1 MRLLPPLFAIAILL
15 CTTISIPVVH
25 NDVEKRT
32 EVGEGCS
39 YCKPGPWVTSAAC
52 NSYEYFAVASS
63 MRNPPDDIKFDATS
77 FCSEF
82 LRPLI
87 TDLSIVEVT
96 SATTTSTSVV
106 ISLVYASPETTK
118 PSTPTKTS
126 PPSSTATQT
135 SSRPITT
142 TSLTSIVS
150 PANYL
155 KKRNFTVP
163 EYLEPWYFYGRLD
176 PGCSCIIT
184 SADPSILISATETS
198 TIYQYTVSTT
208 VTEVYT
214 IYPGMD

>member
-1 MRLLPPLFAIAILL
+1 MMFSLVLFVFAGLA
-15 CTTISIPVVH
+15 SAIPVIH

-32 EVGEGCS
+32 AVGEGCS
-39 YCKPGPWVTSAAC
+39 YCTPGPWVTSAAC

-63 MRNPPDDIKFDATS
+63 MRNPPDQIKFDATS

-87 TDLSIVEVT
+87 TDLSIVKVT
-96 SATTTSTSVV
+96 SPTTTSTSVV
-106 ISLVYASPETTK
+106 ISLVYASPVTTK
-118 PSTPTKTS
+118 PSIPAKTTALSPTTQPAALITTS
-126 PPSSTATQT
+126 PATT
-135 SSRPITT
+135 LSA
-142 TSLTSIVS
+142 
-150 PANYL
+150 PANGL
-155 KKRNFTVP
+155 KKRSFTVP

-198 TIYQYTVSTT
+198 TFYEFTVSTT

-214 IYPGMD
+214 IYPGMQ